1 MFDPCYPGSG
11 RRLSGCGRCVR
22 ATDPCL
28 ILVIQAPEADY
39 LDAAVV
45 SVLQI
50 HVSQPMGDILV
61 FLTGQEEIET
71 AQELLQVRNDVS
83 SPLSMGVDHGGGDEG
98 MHPPPSTTEPGG
110 MACTIIPPYK
120 GGEQMKSI
128 LHNSQI
134 ITPGEVVSYIDD
146 EIIFSRKFE

>member
-1 MFDPCYPGSG
+1 MRPLCPCYRSMFDPCYPGSG

-50 HVSQPMGDILV
+50 HVPSLLSRLRKQTICMRPLYPCYRSMFDPCYPGSGSRLSGCGRCIRATDPCLILV
-61 FLTGQEEIET
+61 IQAPEADYLD
-71 AQELLQVRNDVS
+71 A
-83 SPLSMGVDHGGGDEG
+83 
-98 MHPPPSTTEPGG
+98 
-110 MACTIIPPYK
+110 A
-120 GGEQMKSI
+120 
-128 LHNSQI
+128 
-134 ITPGEVVSYIDD
+134 VVSVLQIHV
-146 EIIFSRKFE
+146 